1 MRAYATH
8 PSDEK
13 HIFHVRHLHI
23 GHLAK
28 SFALREAPGVITG
41 HSSRPPKKKPVLAR
55 KDKKFK
61 PAASTRV
68 SKGVR
73 EKDWDEEHNRD
84 AEVRM
89 KEAVRTQGRL
99 SKKKGV
105 LMSYGGTD
113 EFQVASGD
121 ALVELTQGK
130 IRSNIPPLSHLP

>member
-28 SFALREAPGVITG
+28 SFALREAPAAITSRSS
-41 HSSRPPKKKPVLAR
+41 HSTKKKFMSR
-55 KDKKFK
+55 GRDKRSK
-61 PAASTRV
+61 PTASTRV

-73 EKDWDEEHNRD
+73 EKDWNEEHDKD
-84 AEVRM
+84 AESRM
-89 KEAVRTQGRL
+89 REAVRAQGRL

-105 LMSYGGTD
+105 LMSYGGMS
-113 EFQVASGD
+113 EFQVATGD
-121 ALVELTQGK
+121 ALEKLTQGK
-130 IRSNIPPLSHLP
+130 A

>member
-28 SFALREAPGVITG
+28 SFALREAPKAITNNPS
-41 HSSRPPKKKPVLAR
+41 HSAR
-55 KDKKFK
+55 NKTISKHKDKRHKLTT
-61 PAASTRV
+61 STRV

-73 EKDWDEEHNRD
+73 EMERNEEHDKD
-84 AEVRM
+84 AESRM
-89 KEAVRTQGRL
+89 REAVRAQGRL

-105 LMSYGGTD
+105 LMSYGGAG
-113 EFQVASGD
+113 EFQVAPGEV
-121 ALVELTQGK
+121 LEK
-130 IRSNIPPLSHLP
+130 LSLRDI

>member
-28 SFALREAPGVITG
+28 SFALREAPGLITSR
-41 HSSRPPKKKPVLAR
+41 SSHLPKKKPPLGTR
-55 KDKKFK
+55 KDKKPK
-61 PAASTRV
+61 SATSTRV

-73 EKDWDEEHNRD
+73 EKDWTEEHDKD
-84 AEVRM
+84 AESRM
-89 KEAVRTQGRL
+89 REAVRAQGRL

-105 LMSYGGTD
+105 LMSYGGMD

-121 ALVELTQGK
+121 MVESLDQGK
-130 IRSNIPPLSHLP
+130 S

>member
-28 SFALREAPGVITG
+28 SFALREAPGVITS
-41 HSSRPPKKKPVLAR
+41 HSLHPHKNKSTPNR
-55 KDKKFK
+55 KGKTLKSK
-61 PAASTRV
+61 ISTRV

-73 EKDWDEEHNRD
+73 EKGWNEEHDKD
-84 AEVRM
+84 AEARM
-89 KEAVRTQGRL
+89 KEAVRAQGRL
-99 SKKKGV
+99 SKKRGV
-105 LMSYGGTD
+105 LMSYGGMD

-121 ALVELTQGK
+121 ALEGLSQGK
-130 IRSNIPPLSHLP
+130 I

>member
-13 HIFHVRHLHI
+13 HIFHVRNLHI

-28 SFALREAPGVITG
+28 SFALREAPGVVSTR
-41 HSSRPPKKKPVLAR
+41 SSRPPKNKPSLNRKGKKP
-55 KDKKFK
+55 KSTT
-61 PAASTRV
+61 STRV

-73 EKDWDEEHNRD
+73 EKDWIEDHDKD
-84 AEVRM
+84 AEARM
-89 KEAVRTQGRL
+89 REAVRAQGRL

-121 ALVELTQGK
+121 AVAKLAQG
-130 IRSNIPPLSHLP
+130 SV

>member
-28 SFALREAPGVITG
+28 SFALREAPKEITTNT
-41 HSSRPPKKKPVLAR
+41 SRSAR
-55 KDKKFK
+55 NKTISKGKDKRPKLT
-61 PAASTRV
+61 ASTRV

-73 EKDWDEEHNRD
+73 EMDRNEEHDKD
-84 AEVRM
+84 AESRM
-89 KEAVRTQGRL
+89 REAVRAQGRL

-105 LMSYGGTD
+105 LMSYGGAG
-113 EFQVASGD
+113 EFQVAPGEVLEKLS
-121 ALVELTQGK
+121 L
-130 IRSNIPPLSHLP
+130 RNI